1 MGDRHSEPHPCPSPF
16 TGRGSIFPLSVHGEG
31 LGVRFRTASNKE
43 LRLFEMA
50 RVICSLGA
58 VSSEV
63 PRKWENETNGA

>member
-1 MGDRHSEPHPCPSPF
+1 M
-16 TGRGSIFPLSVHGEG
+16 
-31 LGVRFRTASNKE
+31 RFRTASNKE

-58 VSSEV
+58 VSTEV